1 MRKHT
6 CARGDRFCA
15 TAASLSIAFITPQ
28 TSIIPP
34 FLTCLFLLSLYP
46 YCLQILVLDP
56 NRELRW
62 RDYRGPILSS
72 FFRGSHWWILEPLP
86 NGHTRFLHGAEM
98 FGLAL
103 PFLRPTMHAIRRG
116 YDVFNKALRKEV
128 LAQLQQVGVGSY
140 PKGSAQMSRLLPGGG
155 GFTKHCAW
163 FTGMSGVRP
172 SAARYRAVLSQQQ
185 QQLRMQGWGHGVRLG
200 ARLKVPSTFHLS
212 PAFHIDMHVHRTCHL
227 VQSGC

>member
-1 MRKHT
+1 
-6 CARGDRFCA
+6 
-15 TAASLSIAFITPQ
+15 
-28 TSIIPP
+28 
-34 FLTCLFLLSLYP
+34 
-46 YCLQILVLDP
+46 LVLDP

-128 LAQLQQVGVGSY
+128 LAQLQQVGVV
-140 PKGSAQMSRLLPGGG
+140 A
-155 GFTKHCAW
+155 T
-163 FTGMSGVRP
+163 
-172 SAARYRAVLSQQQ
+172 
-185 QQLRMQGWGHGVRLG
+185 
-200 ARLKVPSTFHLS
+200 LKVQLKCQDYYQGVGASQSTVPGS
-212 PAFHIDMHVHRTCHL
+212 L
-227 VQSGC
+227 V